1 MVRAFEELTHKY
13 SGLQLTLLGGVA
25 PKRSSV
31 NYLRKVSE
39 RVGSKNVSVR
49 PDASRKSVMS
59 EVRRSNLYW
68 HAAGLGVGNDE
79 PWRMEH
85 FGIAPVEACQ
95 MGVLPLV
102 PDNGGVGANLR
113 QLSDI
118 CVYRDI
124 NELVAKTS
132 AIIDGTIAPLS
143 EEEIKD
149 YFTVAPPQ
157 SCSDLQV
164 YLRHLRNADE
174 QLGRLRNALRA
185 RSRPYIL
192 VFYGEH
198 LPSMPGVYDT
208 LGFPDGRT
216 DYFVDST
223 AGAEQQVV
231 DLEIAELPRR
241 ILGLIR

>member
-124 NELVAKTS
+124 DELVAKTS

-143 EEEIKD
+143 EEEIKE
-149 YFTVAPPQ
+149 FGHRFSVARFNGQ
-157 SCSDLQV
+157 WDQILESV
-164 YLRHLRNADE
+164 AN
-174 QLGRLRNALRA
+174 
-185 RSRPYIL
+185 RS
-192 VFYGEH
+192 E
-198 LPSMPGVYDT
+198 S
-208 LGFPDGRT
+208 
-216 DYFVDST
+216 
-223 AGAEQQVV
+223 
-231 DLEIAELPRR
+231 
-241 ILGLIR
+241 